1 MGERALWCS
10 VLWHARDGATTA
22 TLEAHQLHGGP
33 WSRSWLHLRLRA
45 SGPFV
50 LRPKHFRRCLLP
62 WNPKLEWE
70 GPSPRATVRW
80 EMQEFWRCEMDMYV
94 GAGVCVTTVD

>member
-1 MGERALWCS
+1 MRGAEWASGPCGAACCGTPGMGQPWM
-10 VLWHARDGATTA
+10 
-22 TLEAHQLHGGP
+22 HGGP

-50 LRPKHFRRCLLP
+50 LRPKHFRRCWLP